1 MKGTESSSA
10 YETYR
15 DNQIEWASTE
25 DLLLV
30 AAKELV
36 RLKEETG
43 MDLFWDDDEEQRL
56 REYIEDVETVLQC

>member
-15 DNQIEWASTE
+15 DNQIKWASTE

-56 REYIEDVETVLQC
+56 REYIEDVETLFQC

>member
-1 MKGTESSSA
+1 MKGTESSVA
-10 YETYR
+10 YEAYR
-15 DNQIEWASTE
+15 DNQIEWASAE
-25 DLLLV
+25 DLLLI

-43 MDLFWDDDEEQRL
+43 MDLFWDQDEEERL